1 MEYLPYLTKAQQNLL
16 LKPILLKRYLRGENI
31 DLPPSTPPEL
41 PQVAERLIS
50 TIPFN
55 LNFAPSLFSL
65 TPDSSEGQLTPPTE
79 RSESP
84 SEASSFVDA
93 KSESDTDD
101 DWDKVDDFARDA
113 IEPKWSNLSKS
124 KTRPSS
130 SPSLDPSKRTVTSP
144 TLPRLQHPAFS
155 SSSSNSEISNDSD
168 YDPTQESFAERISA
182 LRDIVPPTTR
192 SWFWNKWLTT
202 TRVVKG
208 VVFFAGRSVWSISVS
223 ALLIGVPFALCWA
236 EEQQV
241 IAMEQEV
248 RMREMGADVLTAGGP
263 EGNTADILNQHLGKE
278 GGVETK
284 AAGL

>member
-1 MEYLPYLTKAQQNLL
+1 MRAARTAPDGSIRGPACNTRHSAAPLAVNLTSSQTRQFPRQA
-16 LKPILLKRYLRGENI
+16 NI
-31 DLPPSTPPEL
+31 
-41 PQVAERLIS
+41 
-50 TIPFN
+50 
-55 LNFAPSLFSL
+55 
-65 TPDSSEGQLTPPTE
+65 
-79 RSESP
+79 
-84 SEASSFVDA
+84 
-93 KSESDTDD
+93 
-101 DWDKVDDFARDA
+101 
-113 IEPKWSNLSKS
+113 SNHK
-124 KTRPSS
+124 
-130 SPSLDPSKRTVTSP
+130 D
-144 TLPRLQHPAFS
+144 
-155 SSSSNSEISNDSD
+155 SEISNDSD

>member
-55 LNFAPSLFSL
+55 LNFVPSLFSL
-65 TPDSSEGQLTPPTE
+65 TPASSEGQLTPPTE
-79 RSESP
+79 SSESP
-84 SEASSFVDA
+84 SEASSFVGA
-93 KSESDTDD
+93 KSESDTDG

-113 IEPKWSNLSKS
+113 TESKWSNLSKS

-130 SPSLDPSKRTVTSP
+130 SPSLDPSKRMVTSP
-144 TLPRLQHPAFS
+144 TLLTFPNHKD
-155 SSSSNSEISNDSD
+155 SEISNDSD
-168 YDPTQESFAERISA
+168 YDPTQESFAERLSA

-202 TRVVKG
+202 SRVVKG